1 MYIKYRYKPNFHF
14 FLPKIIRNI
23 KFPPATVHV
32 APSLHPTV
40 LLTKHAALYRNFQHQ
55 PIFATQQ
62 HNNLPHSVLSTPNLR
77 FKISNPVGCNVSCF
91 VCYVR
96 FV

>member
-1 MYIKYRYKPNFHF
+1 MYIKGRIKPIFHF

-23 KFPPATVHV
+23 KFPPATVHF
-32 APSLHPTV
+32 APPHTTMI
-40 LLTKHAALYRNFQHQ
+40 LTKLAALYRNFQQQ

-62 HNNLPHSVLSTPNLR
+62 HNNLLHSVLSTPNLR
-77 FKISNPVGCNVSCF
+77 FKLSNFVGFNVNCF

-96 FV
+96 FG